1 MESSDFKKEG
11 WNQNYGYLCEYD
23 FMKKA
28 FSAGKF
34 DIVIPQPSEIGITG
48 HDIVKDWRQFLI
60 FENLQDCFNF

>member
-1 MESSDFKKEG
+1 
-11 WNQNYGYLCEYD
+11 
-23 FMKKA
+23 MKKA